1 MCMGQAQPQRPD
13 WDRLYE
19 IAAAQEGL
27 FSTQQAADAGYSPQL
42 LLHHLSSGRALRVQ
56 RGIYRLVH
64 FPAGDHES
72 LVRAWLWSQ
81 QAGILSHPTAL
92 ALHGLSDAM
101 PAQIHLTVP
110 SAWERRRL
118 RLPRGIVLHYA
129 EEVPKKDR
137 TWFGPVPVTS
147 VHRTL
152 NDCARDG
159 LSPELLRQAAKQA
172 LQRGLVAR
180 EDLADVKASLKPF
193 GGLPK

>member
-1 MCMGQAQPQRPD
+1 MGQAQPQRPD
-13 WDRLYE
+13 WNRLYE

-81 QAGILSHPTAL
+81 QAGTFSHQTAL
-92 ALHGLSDAM
+92 ALHGLSDVL
-101 PAQIHLTVP
+101 PAHLHLMVP
-110 SAWERRRL
+110 IAWKRRRF

-129 EEVPKKDR
+129 EEVPKRDR

-147 VHRTL
+147 VQRTL

-159 LSPELLRQAAKQA
+159 LSPELLRAATRQA
-172 LQRGLVAR
+172 LRRGLVTR
-180 EDLADVKASLKPF
+180 EELADVKVSLKPF
-193 GGLPK
+193 GGASK